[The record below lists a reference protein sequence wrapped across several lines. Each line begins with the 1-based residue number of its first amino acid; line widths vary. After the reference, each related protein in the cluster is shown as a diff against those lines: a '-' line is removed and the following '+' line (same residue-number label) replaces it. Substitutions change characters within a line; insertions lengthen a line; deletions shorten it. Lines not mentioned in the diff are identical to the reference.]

1 MTGGCLGR
9 LELGEGSDTPKTL
22 PQRPFQKTNRKTM
35 NKSLLIYTP
44 RKLNNDN
51 GTKRQ
56 PFEDV
61 SPI

>member
-22 PQRPFQKTNRKTM
+22 PQKPFQKTNRKTM
-35 NKSLLIYTP
+35 NKSLYLHSPKT
-44 RKLNNDN
+44 KHDN